1 MDWSS
6 IHPDRDYG
14 RAAIPRCAMTDV
26 EIFPQGVV
34 GFRPLSEA
42 AKEWFTDNMASSDYQ
57 WLGPVLYVESRFA
70 DELTAGLAEA
80 GLTWRRIRP

>member
-1 MDWSS
+1 
-6 IHPDRDYG
+6 
-14 RAAIPRCAMTDV
+14 MTDV
-26 EIFPQGVV
+26 EIFPQGAVV
-34 GFRPLSEA
+34 GFRPLSQA
-42 AKEWFTDNMASSDYQ
+42 AKEWFTENMASSDYQ